1 MKNETKN
8 ADGHTFKELYD
19 AAANKQ
25 TKRVREM
32 TTEIKTIED
41 INAALD
47 GIASAMTDKGIERPR
62 PDIKFTHGGTMVG
75 YLHATSKIGGKSC
88 VSFYGDDATSVLE
101 DMLAHVVALKSKEEE
116 AVAIWQ
122 KDVAKVIDDG
132 HDLNLPDNV
141 MAPLRAS
148 SQAMTENLLEVAK

>member
-1 MKNETKN
+1 
-8 ADGHTFKELYD
+8 
-19 AAANKQ
+19 
-25 TKRVREM
+25 M

-47 GIASAMTDKGIERPR
+47 GIAAAMTEKGILDPR
-62 PDIKFTHGGTMVG
+62 PNIQFKQDLRVDGW
-75 YLHATSKIGGKSC
+75 LHASSKIAGRDC
-88 VSFYGDDATSVLE
+88 VCIPGDNATTVLAQ
-101 DMLAHVVALKSKEEE
+101 MLAHIVALKSKEEE
-116 AVAIWQ
+116 AVMAWQ

-148 SQAMTENLLEVAK
+148 SQAMTENLLEVEK

>member
-1 MKNETKN
+1 MADATKN

-25 TKRVREM
+25 IENKGTRTM
-32 TTEIKTIED
+32 IKTIED

-47 GIASAMTDKGIERPR
+47 GIAAAMTDKGIVRPE
-62 PDIKFTHGGTMVG
+62 PKISFTQGRVSGW
-75 YLHATSKIGGKSC
+75 LHANSPIGGENY
-88 VSFYGDDATSVLE
+88 VLIQADAATTVFAN
-101 DMLAHVVALKSKEEE
+101 MLAHVVALESREDE
-116 AVAIWQ
+116 AVAAWQ

>member
-1 MKNETKN
+1 MTPTKN

-25 TKRVREM
+25 TKRVRTM
-32 TTEIKTIED
+32 TTKIITIED
-41 INAALD
+41 IHAALD
-47 GIASAMTDKGIERPR
+47 GIAAAMTDKGIVSPR
-62 PDIKFTHGGTMVG
+62 PNIHFKHGGQVEG
-75 YLHATSKIGGKSC
+75 WLHADSLIAGKNYAC
-88 VSFYGDDATSVLE
+88 FYGNNAAIVLA
-101 DMLAHVVALKSKEEE
+101 DMLSFCVALKSAIDER
-116 AVAIWQ
+116 VANWQ

-148 SQAMTENLLEVAK
+148 SQAMTENLLDVAK

>member
-1 MKNETKN
+1 
-8 ADGHTFKELYD
+8 
-19 AAANKQ
+19 
-25 TKRVREM
+25 M

-41 INAALD
+41 IHAALD
-47 GIASAMTDKGIERPR
+47 RIAAAMTDKGIINPR
-62 PDIKFTHGGTMVG
+62 PEIQFKQGGRVSG
-75 YLHATSKIGGKSC
+75 WLHANSPIGGEHC
-88 VSFYGDDATSVLE
+88 VRFNTLE
-101 DMLAHVVALKSKEEE
+101 DSATLLLSNMLAHIVALESKEDWRLSL
-116 AVAIWQ
+116 WQ

>member
-1 MKNETKN
+1 M
-8 ADGHTFKELYD
+8 
-19 AAANKQ
+19 
-25 TKRVREM
+25 
-32 TTEIKTIED
+32 IKTIED
-41 INAALD
+41 IHAALD
-47 GIASAMTDKGIERPR
+47 GIAAAMTDKGILDPR
-62 PDIKFTHGGTMVG
+62 PDVELKQGGRITG
-75 YLHATSKIGGKSC
+75 WIHARGPIGGYVSG
-88 VSFYGDDATSVLE
+88 SFYGDNATTILA

-116 AVAIWQ
+116 AVATWQ

>member
-1 MKNETKN
+1 M
-8 ADGHTFKELYD
+8 
-19 AAANKQ
+19 
-25 TKRVREM
+25 
-32 TTEIKTIED
+32 IKTIED

-47 GIASAMTDKGIERPR
+47 GIAAAMIDKGIKSPT
-62 PDIKFTHGGTMVG
+62 PKISLNQGGRLDG
-75 YLHATSKIGGKSC
+75 WLNASSRIGAKNC
-88 VSFYGDDATSVLE
+88 VLIQGDDATTILA

-116 AVAIWQ
+116 AVATWQ

>member
-1 MKNETKN
+1 
-8 ADGHTFKELYD
+8 
-19 AAANKQ
+19 
-25 TKRVREM
+25 M

-47 GIASAMTDKGIERPR
+47 GIA
-62 PDIKFTHGGTMVG
+62 
-75 YLHATSKIGGKSC
+75 
-88 VSFYGDDATSVLE
+88 DATSVIE
-101 DMLAHVVALKSKEEE
+101 DMLAHIVALKSKEDE
-116 AVAIWQ
+116 AVKAWQ

-132 HDLNLPDNV
+132 HDLNLPNNV